1 MDIDRIRFLPKLV
14 IEACT
19 LHNFCI
25 YVNYEIDDFLQ
36 PLDDDDVANNFVNIF
51 ADDNNAVRK
60 RAEIMDMIC

>member
-1 MDIDRIRFLPKLV
+1 MA
-14 IEACT
+14 ACT

-25 YVNYEIDDFLQ
+25 YSNDEIDNFLQ
-36 PLDDDDVANNFVNIF
+36 PLDDDDDDDDNNFVNIF